1 MPGPGP
7 RHGRDFHSKPKNFKG
22 TLKRMVKD
30 FKPMSLQ
37 ISIVVLLSVISAVVS
52 LAAPIFLKDLLSSDT
67 LSAMFII
74 TNDTTGYSLAIDWDL
89 FFQKFGLILGVY
101 VISALL
107 SWLSEF
113 VAVSISGKY
122 AYLMRAR
129 VQRKVNF
136 LPLSYFDKTPY
147 GDTLS
152 VATNDVDNISRNLQ
166 TIITQ
171 IFSGVTLFLGAS
183 IAMLVVDWR
192 VALVAFASLPLS
204 ILVVLLIGNFSGK
217 RFVAYRKELGELNGK
232 VEEYYSGFK
241 IVKLFNR
248 QDDVEESFSQSN
260 VKMAYADKR
269 SQFLSSIIFP
279 ATNFINNLAYVGIA
293 VVAGLV
299 SDVAT
304 MVAFFLFLNSF
315 TRPFQQI
322 GQIFSTIQS
331 VVASGERI
339 YALLD
344 EKEVRADAKD
354 AIDDPKAIKGSFNFD
369 DVFFQYDLSKP
380 LIENFTLNV
389 NQGDTIA
396 IVGPTGAGKTTLVN
410 LIMRFYEINN
420 VETID
425 EITDNELMLKNR
437 ALELLNLPK
446 INRSDIS
453 VEEGKTLADTTRNAV
468 YETISFIESMKK
480 KAADDVLKNQE
491 KMALLATYSNCV
503 GDYLNNGNIY
513 IDGSPIKKYSAQML
527 RSSIGMVLQDTWL
540 FKGTIRENLLFGNP
554 SSTEEEMKKACEE
567 AHIDHFIETLPKG
580 YDFELNED
588 GTNISQGQRQ
598 LMTIARALLCKPKIM
613 ILDEA
618 TSSVDTRTEKQI
630 QDTLDSAMKNR
641 TSFVIAH
648 RLSTIKNAKTIIA
661 MKKGHI
667 VEVGSHKELLAKNG
681 FYAELYNSQFVGINP
696 MAKEDDTTAFDS

>member
-1 MPGPGP
+1 M
-7 RHGRDFHSKPKNFKG
+7 
-22 TLKRMVKD
+22 
-30 FKPMSLQ
+30 
-37 ISIVVLLSVISAVVS
+37 
-52 LAAPIFLKDLLSSDT
+52 
-67 LSAMFII
+67 
-74 TNDTTGYSLAIDWDL
+74 
-89 FFQKFGLILGVY
+89 
-101 VISALL
+101 
-107 SWLSEF
+107 
-113 VAVSISGKY
+113 
-122 AYLMRAR
+122 
-129 VQRKVNF
+129 
-136 LPLSYFDKTPY
+136 
-147 GDTLS
+147 
-152 VATNDVDNISRNLQ
+152 
-166 TIITQ
+166 
-171 IFSGVTLFLGAS
+171 
-183 IAMLVVDWR
+183 
-192 VALVAFASLPLS
+192 
-204 ILVVLLIGNFSGK
+204 
-217 RFVAYRKELGELNGK
+217 
-232 VEEYYSGFK
+232 
-241 IVKLFNR
+241 
-248 QDDVEESFSQSN
+248 
-260 VKMAYADKR
+260 
-269 SQFLSSIIFP
+269 
-279 ATNFINNLAYVGIA
+279 
-293 VVAGLV
+293 VAGLV

>member
-269 SQFLSSIIFP
+269 S
-279 ATNFINNLAYVGIA
+279 
-293 VVAGLV
+293 
-299 SDVAT
+299 
-304 MVAFFLFLNSF
+304 NSF
-315 TRPFQQI
+315 QASSSQRPTS
-322 GQIFSTIQS
+322 STIW
-331 VVASGERI
+331 RML
-339 YALLD
+339 ALLW
-344 EKEVRADAKD
+344 
-354 AIDDPKAIKGSFNFD
+354 
-369 DVFFQYDLSKP
+369 L
-380 LIENFTLNV
+380 
-389 NQGDTIA
+389 
-396 IVGPTGAGKTTLVN
+396 LV
-410 LIMRFYEINN
+410 
-420 VETID
+420 
-425 EITDNELMLKNR
+425 
-437 ALELLNLPK
+437 
-446 INRSDIS
+446 
-453 VEEGKTLADTTRNAV
+453 
-468 YETISFIESMKK
+468 
-480 KAADDVLKNQE
+480 
-491 KMALLATYSNCV
+491 
-503 GDYLNNGNIY
+503 
-513 IDGSPIKKYSAQML
+513 
-527 RSSIGMVLQDTWL
+527 
-540 FKGTIRENLLFGNP
+540 
-554 SSTEEEMKKACEE
+554 
-567 AHIDHFIETLPKG
+567 
-580 YDFELNED
+580 
-588 GTNISQGQRQ
+588 
-598 LMTIARALLCKPKIM
+598 
-613 ILDEA
+613 
-618 TSSVDTRTEKQI
+618 
-630 QDTLDSAMKNR
+630 
-641 TSFVIAH
+641 
-648 RLSTIKNAKTIIA
+648 
-661 MKKGHI
+661 
-667 VEVGSHKELLAKNG
+667 
-681 FYAELYNSQFVGINP
+681 
-696 MAKEDDTTAFDS
+696 

>member
-74 TNDTTGYSLAIDWDL
+74 TNDTTGYSFAIDWDL

-425 EITDNELMLKNR
+425 DITDNELMLKNR
-437 ALELLNLPK
+437 VLELLNLPK

-453 VEEGKTLADTTRNAV
+453 IEEGKTLADTTRNAV

-503 GDYLNNGNIY
+503 RDYLNNGNIY

>member
-425 EITDNELMLKNR
+425 DITDNELMLKNR
-437 ALELLNLPK
+437 VLELLNLPK

-453 VEEGKTLADTTRNAV
+453 IEEGKTLADTTRNAV

-503 GDYLNNGNIY
+503 RDYLNNGNIY

>member
-22 TLKRMVKD
+22 TFKRMVKD

-667 VEVGSHKELLAKNG
+667 VEVGSHKELLAKKG